1 MIHIAWFNGK
11 YTFKKFRF
19 ELERLVSS
27 GHYLY
32 NFLFTHPHIF
42 VNMHHVLVFWDYC
55 LLLWL
60 LKKLMKIRCKALY
73 KQTAKMS
80 KTNCFCFWHL
90 PYWQNH
96 ATSLSAHN
104 FMDKSLNV
112 ESFLRKANIEF
123 WRFSFFVSTTEPQC
137 YAQIMWIVIAVKG
150 RWLPSRMI
158 RSWTVKGRWL
168 SNRGTINP
176 IVSHDI
182 YIHQMRLFRLCRA
195 V

>member
-19 ELERLVSS
+19 ELERLVSN

-60 LKKLMKIRCKALY
+60 LKKLMKIRYKALY

-90 PYWQNH
+90 PCLAPGTLTEWWNQSVCTY
-96 ATSLSAHN
+96 
-104 FMDKSLNV
+104 
-112 ESFLRKANIEF
+112 FLRKANIEF
-123 WRFSFFVSTTEPQC
+123 WRFSLFCLYNRTSMLRANNV
-137 YAQIMWIVIAVKG
+137 QIFNSCKKEVIAQQNDKIMD
-150 RWLPSRMI
+150 RKR
-158 RSWTVKGRWL
+158 RWL
-168 SNRGTINP
+168 SSRGTIKP
-176 IVSHDI
+176 SASHDI
-182 YIHQMRLFRLCRA
+182 YIHQMHLFRLCRA